1 MNPSKFEIMQ
11 KEFEEAVQ
19 GLEEVLQKPKDE
31 FMRDSA
37 IKRFELAFDLAW
49 KSTKA
54 FSEKEG
60 LSCTSPVSCFK
71 EAYRQ
76 GLIGYDDIWIKGF
89 VETRNKTVHTYDEK
103 LAEEVYAA
111 LPNILES
118 FRKLLKFLEDASH
131 E

>member
-1 MNPSKFEIMQ
+1 MLQSKYEAIRNEYQ
-11 KEFEEAVQ
+11 EAVI
-19 GLEEVLQKPKDE
+19 GLEEVLKKPKDE

-49 KSTKA
+49 KTIKA
-54 FSEKEG
+54 FLEDKG

-76 GLIGYDDIWIKGF
+76 GLVEYDDAWIKEL
-89 VETRNKTVHTYDEK
+89 VETRNKTVHTYDED

-111 LPNILES
+111 LPNILNS
-118 FRKLLKFLEDASH
+118 LQKLLHFLRDE
-131 E
+131 